1 MPRTLLIITLKHIL
15 LCIFLW
21 VCVIAIGEFYLAN
34 TYPLTMTK
42 KVNVTGLEIGFPIL
56 YVTFLAIRF
65 GVSHLKQQQLVAD
78 QRFVDGS
85 NG

>member
-1 MPRTLLIITLKHIL
+1 MPRTLLKITLKHIL

-21 VCVIAIGEFYLAN
+21 ACVIAIGEFYLAH

-56 YVTFLAIRF
+56 YVTFIAIRF
-65 GVSHLKQQQLVAD
+65 SVGQLRQRHLVAE
-78 QRFVDGS
+78 VAK
-85 NG
+85 

>member
-1 MPRTLLIITLKHIL
+1 MLQSVLITIFKH
-15 LCIFLW
+15 LW
-21 VCVIAIGEFYLAN
+21 ICLALWACVITIGEFYLAH

-65 GVSHLKQQQLVAD
+65 GVSRLKKKDLVAE
-78 QRFVDGS
+78 VAK
-85 NG
+85 

>member
-1 MPRTLLIITLKHIL
+1 MLQSVLITMFKH
-15 LCIFLW
+15 LCICLVLW
-21 VCVIAIGEFYLAN
+21 TCVIAIGEFYLAH

-65 GVSHLKQQQLVAD
+65 GVSRLKKKDLVAE
-78 QRFVDGS
+78 VAK
-85 NG
+85 